1 MLTLLGTRLAA
12 SRISSFPHGGSGPT
26 RLTVWDHK
34 QDRSLVIK
42 DDSAPRRSA
51 SKNGRMRAFL
61 RALGPGLVTGAADDD
76 PSGIGTHSQIG
87 AAFGYGLAWT
97 FVLSFPL
104 MVAIQQIAAEIGRV
118 TGAGIARNLRRHYP
132 RPLLWV
138 MVSLLLVANIVNLG
152 ADLSAMGAALA
163 LLEGGSS
170 GLYTLL
176 FGILCIV
183 LEVGLSY
190 PRYAAILKWSTLCL
204 FTYVA
209 VLFVAHVPWGAAV
222 KALVVPDIRLSAAYA
237 TAFVAILGTTIS
249 PYLFF
254 WQAGQEIEE
263 QHRHHA
269 KPLSLTP
276 LAAGPELRRIRLD
289 TLTGMGFSTL
299 ISLAIVFATAAT
311 LNASGVRDITTSSQ
325 AAEALRPIAGQFAFA
340 MFALGIIGTGLL
352 AVPVLA
358 GSAAYAVTEMAGRAG
373 SLDAKPLSA
382 RLFYG
387 TIAATTLAGASLN
400 AVGIDPARALYWAA
414 VVNGILAAPLM
425 IVMMLI
431 ARNGRAMGRLTI
443 SRGQNWAGWAATTV
457 MIGASLLFLGFAVA
471 QVV

>member
-1 MLTLLGTRLAA
+1 MPITSDEDAKAPAA
-12 SRISSFPHGGSGPT
+12 PAEPRPT
-26 RLTVWDHK
+26 
-34 QDRSLVIK
+34 
-42 DDSAPRRSA
+42 PR
-51 SKNGRMRAFL
+51 GFL
-61 RALGPGLVTGAADDD
+61 RALGPGLIAGAADDD

-87 AAFGYGLAWT
+87 AAFGYRLSWT
-97 FVLSFPL
+97 FILSFPL
-104 MVAIQQIAAEIGRV
+104 MVAIQGIAAEIGRV

-132 RPLLWV
+132 RPLLWS
-138 MVSLLLVANIVNLG
+138 MVSLLLVANIINLG
-152 ADLSAMGAALA
+152 ADLGAMGAALT
-163 LLEGGSS
+163 LLAGGNA

-176 FGILCIV
+176 FGILSIV

-190 PRYAAILKWSTLCL
+190 PRYAAILKWTTLTL

-209 VLFVAHVPWGAAV
+209 VLFVVHVPWG
-222 KALVVPDIRLSAAYA
+222 KALRAMVIPDIEFNAAYA

-269 KPLSLTP
+269 KPLCLTP
-276 LAAGPELRRIRLD
+276 GTAGPELKRIRID
-289 TLTGMGFSTL
+289 TLTGMALSTL

-311 LNASGVRDITTSSQ
+311 LHAEGVRDIATSAQ
-325 AAEALRPIAGQFAFA
+325 AAEALRPVAGAFAFA

-358 GSAAYAVTEMAGRAG
+358 GSAAYAVTEMAGMAG

-387 TIAATTLAGASLN
+387 TIAATTLAGASLS

-414 VVNGILAAPLM
+414 VVNGVLAAPLM
-425 IVMMLI
+425 VVMMLI
-431 ARNGRAMGRLTI
+431 VRNPRAMGRLVI
-443 SRGQNWAGWAATTV
+443 SRRQYWFGWAATAV
-457 MIGASLLFLGFAVA
+457 MAAATLLFFFFLIAGAV
-471 QVV
+471 